1 MSKSTESLG
10 ECPLNHW
17 WFTGWA
23 ANTKKPDSLTWRPI
37 TCARH
42 MSNKWCWAAA
52 CWLHAHFKVLDQRCN
67 RGSSLKPHFTRP
79 CTLGLRGTIVPC
91 DEWFSFIT
99 WIYVLKKLFHNV
111 TKLSILWQI
120 KNMMYEWRRQCFQMY
135 VLFSYSVRWK
145 PGKLPLNRTI
155 KVLSHYGLRTRFW
168 QFVRTWF
175 CWMTHSQHVDIT
187 TEDEPV
193 KSLL

>member
-52 CWLHAHFKVLDQRCN
+52 CWLHAHFKVLDHRCN

-120 KNMMYEWRRQCFQMY
+120 CMSEDVNVSRCMFYFLTALDGSLVNYLWIGQLKCLVIMDWGPGFGSLSEPGSVEWHIANMW
-135 VLFSYSVRWK
+135 
-145 PGKLPLNRTI
+145 T
-155 KVLSHYGLRTRFW
+155 
-168 QFVRTWF
+168 
-175 CWMTHSQHVDIT
+175 
-187 TEDEPV
+187 
-193 KSLL
+193 